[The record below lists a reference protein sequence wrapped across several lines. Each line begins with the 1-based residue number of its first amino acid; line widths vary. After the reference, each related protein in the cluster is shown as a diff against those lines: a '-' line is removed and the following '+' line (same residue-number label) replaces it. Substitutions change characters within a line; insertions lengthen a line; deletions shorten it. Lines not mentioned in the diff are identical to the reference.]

1 MKTVL
6 LSCGVALGLGLCAAA
21 PASAAPWTRA
31 APLAAP
37 VVVSD
42 VACRTVVRRVVRP
55 NGTVRMER
63 TRTCT
68 ETRRPVYRERRVYRD
83 RPQYRPAPRP
93 GVTIRVNP

>member
-6 LSCGVALGLGLCAAA
+6 LSCGFALGLGLAAV
-21 PASAAPWTRA
+21 PAGAATYLVPAT
-31 APLAAP
+31 PLAAP
-37 VVVSD
+37 VVVTD

-55 NGTVRMER
+55 NGTVRMVR

-68 ETRRPVYRERRVYRD
+68 DTRRPVYRERRVYRD
-83 RPQYRPAPRP
+83 RPHYRPAPRP